1 METVFLVL
9 AIIALIV
16 GVAGCIVPMLP
27 GPVLSYAG
35 ILLLQWSGYLDFS
48 TGSLIFWGVSM
59 VVVSLLDFFLAPWM
73 TKKFGGHSAGS
84 WGSIIGMFAGMIFT
98 PIGMLLG
105 TFLGALIGEMIA
117 LKKFTGDAL
126 VAAFGSFLS
135 FFVGTGIKLF
145 YCLTMIMYIVYISWD
160 KF

>member
-1 METVFLVL
+1 METLLLIL
-9 AIIALIV
+9 AVIALV
-16 GVAGCIVPMLP
+16 TGVAGCIVPMLP

-35 ILLLQWSGYLDFS
+35 ILLVHWSGYMEFS
-48 TGSLIFWGVSM
+48 TTSLILWGVAM
-59 VVVSLLDFFLAPWM
+59 VVVSLLDFLLAPWM

-84 WGSIIGMFAGMIFT
+84 WGSIIGMFAGMIFS

-105 TFLGALIGEMIA
+105 TFLGALIGEFIA
-117 LKKFTGDAL
+117 LKKFSGDAL

-145 YCLTMIMYIVYISWD
+145 YCLTLIMYIVFYIWN
-160 KF
+160 

>member
-1 METVFLVL
+1 METLLLIL
-9 AIIALIV
+9 AVIALV
-16 GVAGCIVPMLP
+16 TGVAGCIVPMLP

-35 ILLLQWSGYLDFS
+35 ILLVHWSGYMEFS
-48 TGSLIFWGVSM
+48 TASLIFWGVAM
-59 VVVSLLDFFLAPWM
+59 VVVSLLDFLLAPWM

-105 TFLGALIGEMIA
+105 TFLGALIGEFIA
-117 LKKFTGDAL
+117 LKKFSGDAL

-145 YCLTMIMYIVYISWD
+145 YCLTLIMYIVFYIWN
-160 KF
+160 

>member
-1 METVFLVL
+1 METVLLIL
-9 AIIALIV
+9 AITALIL

-35 ILLLQWSGYLDFS
+35 ILLVHWSGYMEFS
-48 TGSLIFWGVSM
+48 TTSLILWGVAM
-59 VVVSLLDFFLAPWM
+59 VVVSLLDFLLAPWM
-73 TKKFGGHSAGS
+73 TKKFGGHSEGS

-105 TFLGALIGEMIA
+105 TFLGALIGEFIA
-117 LKKFTGDAL
+117 LKKFSGDAL

-145 YCLTMIMYIVYISWD
+145 YCLTLIMYIVYSIRM
-160 KF
+160 